1 MKVHM
6 VVGRTGEY
14 SDNITWPVIAYL
26 DESRAQDHV
35 LRATEKAKEWEVL
48 HGDKNLRDYPGW
60 NEYDPAMRMEPYTGT
75 DYYYRSVELADYTK

>member
-6 VVGRTGEY
+6 VFGRTGEY

-35 LRATEKAKEWEVL
+35 LRATEKANEWEVL
-48 HGDKNLRDYPGW
+48 HKADRIRDFPGW
-60 NEYDPAMRMEPYTGT
+60 NEYDPAMQVDYTGT
-75 DYYYRSVELADYTK
+75 DYYYESVELADYIK